1 MNKLMRFICGF
12 LVLTL
17 LLTAFPVFAQDVAGE
32 EPDLWLWDGFVTV
45 VGEPIYVESKEN
57 RIPEDA
63 VLVYAHTDG
72 TQVSVPAT
80 KSEATGNCF
89 FSIIVDKAGIWR
101 AVSYN
106 GKAIDMDSLQFKAY
120 ASGDDYIKEEEEKF
134 QKASDAVKR
143 IEGANRYET
152 ALALSEQWD
161 VSDYAVLASGE
172 DFPDAMFGGPLATQ
186 VDAPMLLTK
195 KAALYPGIL
204 PRLEALGV
212 KTVYLLGGEE
222 AVSPAVM
229 DTLQEAGYRVV
240 RVGGKNR
247 METAERSSELAAEL
261 RGDEAVNDK
270 IRFEVNR
277 NAYADALAGGAF
289 VAMHREK
296 FGSSYFVPYVGK
308 DGSIVFGG
316 TEVVPSIPNEIRLAG
331 NNRYATAVEIAKAY
345 KTMLDKEIKRVV
357 LVNGENFPD
366 GLAATPF
373 AFRKDAVVLLTKQN
387 ELPMAVDAYLREHA
401 IQEVWLIGGPEAI
414 TEDQQNYLAW
424 VLKDNMD

>member
-1 MNKLMRFICGF
+1 
-12 LVLTL
+12 
-17 LLTAFPVFAQDVAGE
+17 
-32 EPDLWLWDGFVTV
+32 
-45 VGEPIYVESKEN
+45 
-57 RIPEDA
+57 
-63 VLVYAHTDG
+63 
-72 TQVSVPAT
+72 
-80 KSEATGNCF
+80 
-89 FSIIVDKAGIWR
+89 
-101 AVSYN
+101 
-106 GKAIDMDSLQFKAY
+106 MDSLQFKAY

-373 AFRKDAVVLLTKQN
+373 AFRKDAVVL
-387 ELPMAVDAYLREHA
+387 
-401 IQEVWLIGGPEAI
+401 
-414 TEDQQNYLAW
+414 
-424 VLKDNMD
+424 